1 MILLQSHQQYMT
13 AKSTCM
19 LFQTQ
24 IHNLQLIQFPSYC
37 GKQKDLRFDFNSE
50 RRVNCLSD
58 DVKAEEH
65 PNILLHLAPFDHDE
79 NYNPL
84 QSFAT
89 YALSPNVFAVQ
100 CCRKKT

>member
-1 MILLQSHQQYMT
+1 
-13 AKSTCM
+13 
-19 LFQTQ
+19 
-24 IHNLQLIQFPSYC
+24 
-37 GKQKDLRFDFNSE
+37 LRFDFNSE

-100 CCRKKT
+100 CCRKKTWNNSSTSDKNSASYSKKVLPRFLWATGELYWKLLPM